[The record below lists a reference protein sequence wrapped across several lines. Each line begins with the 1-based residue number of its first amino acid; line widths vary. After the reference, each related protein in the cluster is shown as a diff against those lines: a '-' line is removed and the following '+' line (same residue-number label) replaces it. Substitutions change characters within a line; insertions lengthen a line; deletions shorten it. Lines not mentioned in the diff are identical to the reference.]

1 VGEPVDF
8 GADNG
13 ASVIEAVTRAAAQG
27 PLATEILS
35 GAPVVLRYADV
46 ESLARDPRVA
56 GVGLTVFDL
65 LGITEGP
72 LREWYGGLM
81 FTNEGDVHHRLRALV
96 ARAFTPKAVEAMRS
110 TAAELASSCL
120 VPIAEGDGGDLV
132 EANAWLAMR
141 VMCRLLGVPDEDV
154 AVFGRWADALSVTFS
169 YMEPDQIDGAT
180 SAITELLEYVA
191 DLAEQRRASPGPD
204 LMTALLEAE
213 TDDDRLT
220 RTELVSMVSNLL
232 VGGHDTTTS
241 QIGCS
246 LYALLNEPEQTDH
259 LRARPDLVPSA
270 VAESIRLQ
278 PSVPAM
284 PRTVVAPITV
294 AGDVIPAGSMVFL
307 CTAAANREPSVWK
320 HADRFEAAR
329 FTEPS
334 TPRLLT
340 FGAGPHYCLGA
351 ALARLTI
358 EECTRAMLDLDA
370 TPRLVEDPA
379 SIPWRTVLGRSPV
392 RLQVSL
398 S

>member
-1 VGEPVDF
+1 MWEQVDF

-13 ASVIEAVTRAAAQG
+13 ASVIEAVTRAAARG
-27 PLATEILS
+27 PLATEMLS
-35 GAPVVLRYADV
+35 GAPVVLRYGDV

-65 LGITEGP
+65 LGITKGP
-72 LREWYGGLM
+72 LRDWYGGLM
-81 FTNEGDVHHRLRALV
+81 FTNEGDEHHRLRALV

-110 TAAELASSCL
+110 VAAELAASCL
-120 VPIAEGDGGDLV
+120 APIAEGDGGDLV

-141 VMCRLLGVPDEDV
+141 VMCRLLGVPDADV

-169 YMEPDQIDGAT
+169 YMEPDQIDEAT

-204 LMTALLEAE
+204 LMTALLQAE
-213 TDDDRLT
+213 TGDDRLT
-220 RTELVSMVSNLL
+220 RSELVSMVSNLL

-246 LYALLNEPEQTDH
+246 LYALLTEPEQADH

-270 VAESIRLQ
+270 VAETIRLQ

-294 AGDVIPAGSMVFL
+294 AGDEIPAGSMIFL

-320 HADRFEAAR
+320 NADRFDAAR

-351 ALARLTI
+351 ALARLTV
-358 EECTRAMLDLDA
+358 EECTRAVLNGEG
-370 TPRLVEDPA
+370 TPHLVEDPA
-379 SIPWRTVLGRSPV
+379 SIPWRTVLGRSPA
-392 RLQVSL
+392 RLHVSMN
-398 S
+398 

>member
-1 VGEPVDF
+1 VREQVDF
-8 GADNG
+8 GADDG

-35 GAPVVLRYADV
+35 GAPIVLRYADV
-46 ESLARDPRVA
+46 ESLARDPRLA

-65 LGITEGP
+65 MGLTEGP
-72 LREWYGGLM
+72 LRDWYGGLM
-81 FTNEGDVHHRLRALV
+81 FTNEGDAHHRLRALV
-96 ARAFTPKAVEAMRS
+96 ARAFTPRAVEAMRA
-110 TAAELASSCL
+110 TTAELAASSL
-120 VPIAEGDGGDLV
+120 EPLATSGGGDLV

-141 VMCRLLGVPDEDV
+141 VMCRLLGVPDDDV
-154 AVFGRWADALSVTFS
+154 VIFGRWADALSVTFS
-169 YMEPDQIDGAT
+169 FMEPDQIDAAT

-191 DLAEQRRASPGPD
+191 DLAEERRATPGPD
-204 LMTALLEAE
+204 LITGLLHAE

-220 RTELVSMVSNLL
+220 RQELVSMVTNLL

-246 LYALLNEPEQTDH
+246 LLALLNEPEQTDH

-270 VAESIRLQ
+270 VSETIRLQ
-278 PSVPAM
+278 PSIPAM

-294 AGDVIPAGSMVFL
+294 AEEEIPAGSMVFL

-320 HADRFEAAR
+320 NADRFESTR

-351 ALARLTI
+351 ALARLTL
-358 EECTRAMLDLDA
+358 EECVRAMLDLVR
-370 TPRLVEDPA
+370 PVRLVEDPTL
-379 SIPWRTVLGRSPV
+379 IPWRTVLGRSPA
-392 RLQVSL
+392 RLQVTVG
-398 S
+398 